1 MRSMTSDLPAA
12 LIVTAGAVMAVGVGY
27 LAPRQPVLAVAAAS
41 LVLVMGLSALQ
52 RAALPLACLPLL
64 YVAERLGYGGTD
76 LSVSDLALTLGAG
89 VSLCFAQRPFSP
101 ALRNLLWLV
110 VTYQVATLFT
120 VVANP
125 YAANL
130 LEWWHAGVLI
140 AGALLVGWSIGREG
154 LGRVGL
160 LLMIATGLVLA
171 TWVIGAGLINYLAGN
186 FEPIYLPFGMHKNF
200 LGTVLATTATIA
212 YVRPDWLRLRPGPAL
227 MIFTWL
233 VLAIIATQSR
243 QAIVGLAVVLV
254 ILVLRRRTDRRR
266 SQLILL
272 AVVPAVIVVLTLVR
286 DQISSGNQHNSFF
299 SRLTWFQEALEIWS
313 TQPLTGV
320 GLRWWYTD
328 RFPGGIQPPN
338 ALLEVITASGLLG
351 LIGFLALMIGSL
363 LVLWRIPPEY
373 GMLAV
378 LVVLGRFVQGQL
390 DAFWVAAQTSIPFV
404 VAGICL
410 GMHARS
416 TDEAQPAAEPAAT
429 LPAVPPGATAD
440 GRAG

>member
-1 MRSMTSDLPAA
+1 MTSDLPAA

-130 LEWWHAGVLI
+130 LEWLHAGVLI
-140 AGALLVGWSIGREG
+140 AGALLVGWSIGRDG
-154 LGRVGL
+154 LGRAGL
-160 LLMIATGLVLA
+160 LLMLATGLVLA
-171 TWVIGAGLINYLAGN
+171 TWVVGASLVNYLAGN
-186 FEPIYLPFGMHKNF
+186 FEPIYLPFRMHKNF

-212 YVRPDWLRLRPGPAL
+212 YVRPAWLRLRPGHAAA
-227 MIFTWL
+227 IFVWFA
-233 VLAIIATQSR
+233 LAIAVTQSR
-243 QAIVGLAVVLV
+243 QAIVGLAVVLAV
-254 ILVLRRRTDRRR
+254 LVLRKRTDRRR

-272 AVVPAVIVVLTLVR
+272 AIIPSVIVVMTLVR
-286 DQISSGNQHNSFF
+286 DQFASGNEHNSAY
-299 SRLTWFQEALEIWS
+299 SRLRWFGDAVDIWQ
-313 TQPLTGV
+313 TQPLVGV

-328 RFPGGIQPPN
+328 RFPGGFQPPN
-338 ALLEVITASGLLG
+338 ALLEVLTASGLVG
-351 LIGFLALMIGSL
+351 LAGFLVLMVGSV
-363 LVLWRIPPEY
+363 LVLWRIPPEFS
-373 GMLAV
+373 MLAV

-390 DAFWVAAQTSIPFV
+390 DVFWVAAQTSIPFV
-404 VAGICL
+404 IAGICL
-410 GMHARS
+410 GTQAWHDHEAS
-416 TDEAQPAAEPAAT
+416 AHDELEAT
-429 LPAVPPGATAD
+429 ERLDADVPSSGVAN
-440 GRAG
+440 R